1 MEKIDHLPDVE
12 HTFEFCAALAE
23 LLVPEPPGYWE
34 ILPAYRDTVTLDQLL
49 KEVDRDL

>member
-1 MEKIDHLPDVE
+1 MDDLPDVE
-12 HTFEFCAALAE
+12 HTFEFCADLAA